1 MEIKKSFQR
10 VILKENIPGAKR
22 FSNYGF
28 SIILIIGG
36 FGFFITGVS
45 SFFNLNPLWFINLE
59 NIKFIP
65 QGIVMIFYGTTAILL
80 GSFLLVTI
88 IWDIG
93 GGYNEYNKEEEQITL
108 FRFGF
113 PGKYRK
119 ILIQYKMDQIKALQ
133 VNIKEGLNP
142 KRELYLRTKD
152 QKYIPITPIGAPM
165 ILSELEERALELS
178 QFIGVKVEGL

>member
-1 MEIKKSFQR
+1 
-10 VILKENIPGAKR
+10 
-22 FSNYGF
+22 
-28 SIILIIGG
+28 
-36 FGFFITGVS
+36 
-45 SFFNLNPLWFINLE
+45 
-59 NIKFIP
+59 
-65 QGIVMIFYGTTAILL
+65 VMIFYGTTAILL

-119 ILIQYKMDQIKALQ
+119 ILIQYKMDQIQALQ